1 MKTLQNMLILL
12 VFTVISLSVNSQTVT
27 VDWTDNCGGNYSGY
41 YEVKLF
47 VLDNVTNV
55 LTQVGELRN
64 LTGEDVTFYSTDIDL
79 DPVGIIRDQN
89 DRYRYVAQV
98 KRQTGICSGQNW
110 TALLDSG
117 EVETGGPFFITVTLN

>member
-1 MKTLQNMLILL
+1 MLILL

-55 LTQVGELRN
+55 LTQIGELRN

-79 DPVGIIRDQN
+79 DPIGIIKDQN
-89 DRYRYVAQV
+89 DR
-98 KRQTGICSGQNW
+98 SDM
-110 TALLDSG
+110 LLK
-117 EVETGGPFFITVTLN
+117 